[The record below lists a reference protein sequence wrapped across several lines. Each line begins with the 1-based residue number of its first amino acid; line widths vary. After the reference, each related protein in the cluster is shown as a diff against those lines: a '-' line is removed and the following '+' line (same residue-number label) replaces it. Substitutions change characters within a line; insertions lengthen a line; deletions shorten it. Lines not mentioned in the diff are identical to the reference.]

1 MNEFEIN
8 LQLFADEEP
17 AEPTEPIEPMG
28 PKEPIELVE
37 PKEKPEEINKDDYIP
52 KEVAL
57 KWKKDAKEANRKIRE
72 YEQSKLSEENKG
84 RLSKIKELAKSKG
97 YDDDLADL
105 LETFGNE
112 LLSAIPKKDMEDEDI
127 IEDYKEYAEDNPE
140 AAEYKK
146 ELIEAVKKF
155 RKADPD
161 FSIEQAYR
169 LIKPRKSAKEM
180 QLEIEQRAALSR
192 RNEKEPPPAGGTA
205 PKDSF
210 PLDKDDERIL
220 KKMQE
225 EHPNGGWTREK
236 YYNLMVK
243 NKTRR

>member
-1 MNEFEIN
+1 MYEFKIN
-8 LQLFADEEP
+8 LQLFAEP
-17 AEPTEPIEPMG
+17 EPEVKPEIKPEPEVKLEPEIK
-28 PKEPIELVE
+28 PE
-37 PKEKPEEINKDDYIP
+37 PEEIDKDKYVP
-52 KEVAL
+52 KEVAVN
-57 KWKKDAKEANRKIRE
+57 WKKENKELKRKLRE
-72 YEQSKLSEENKG
+72 FEQSKLSDENKS
-84 RLSKIKELAKSKG
+84 RLTKIKELAKSKG

-112 LLSAIPKKDMEDEDI
+112 LLSAIPKKDMEDDDI
-127 IEDYKEYAEDNPE
+127 LEDYRDYAEDNPE

-146 ELIEAVKKF
+146 ELIEKVKKY

-161 FSIEQAYR
+161 FSIEDAFR
-169 LIKPRKSAKEM
+169 LIKPKKSVKEM

-192 RNEKEPPPAGGTA
+192 RNDKEPPPASPTA

-225 EHPNGGWTREK
+225 EHPDGGWTREK
-236 YYNLMVK
+236 YYNLMIK
-243 NKTRR
+243 NKIRR

>member
-1 MNEFEIN
+1 MDEFKTN
-8 LQLFADEEP
+8 LQLFAEPGETPEKPIEEP
-17 AEPTEPIEPMG
+17 EVKPDDPIE
-28 PKEPIELVE
+28 E

-52 KEVAL
+52 KDVAVN
-57 KWKKDAKEANRKIRE
+57 WKKENKELKRKLRE
-72 YEQSKLSEENKG
+72 IEQSKISEENKG
-84 RLSKIKELAKSKG
+84 RLAKIKELAKSKG

-127 IEDYKEYAEDNPE
+127 IEDYKDYAEDNPE

-146 ELIEAVKKF
+146 ELIETVKKF

-225 EHPNGGWTREK
+225 EHPDGGWTREK